1 MVLLGFA
8 TKILNTWNASN
19 WIDLDF
25 WCTINERR
33 LERKEGKG
41 EGERGED
48 GGKRGK
54 EGGRMK
60 GEDTSRKRIII
71 NFRLAD
77 ELIYLVIML
86 KFERLLSSRSS
97 PSN

>member
-1 MVLLGFA
+1 
-8 TKILNTWNASN
+8 
-19 WIDLDF
+19 
-25 WCTINERR
+25 
-33 LERKEGKG
+33 
-41 EGERGED
+41 
-48 GGKRGK
+48 
-54 EGGRMK
+54 MK